1 MNAQNQNITSLS
13 VHVNRAA
20 VQTASIGQAIP
31 LRSHLFQA
39 QDRPSLTP
47 PWLTSHSH
55 NNIMWPPTWTGS
67 DDARCVSVV
76 NINSIFVVRLTLSAP
91 FYETG
96 GEWIK
101 KLFERLVEGG
111 IFLLDSIYLTKKL
124 HVNTHPV
131 FNFAHGGTPN
141 TNGTRSLKLA
151 SAKLQRLTTLLV

>member
-111 IFLLDSIYLTKKL
+111 IFYSTAYIWPRNYMWILIQYLIL
-124 HVNTHPV
+124 HTVGHQT
-131 FNFAHGGTPN
+131 
-141 TNGTRSLKLA
+141 
-151 SAKLQRLTTLLV
+151 LTEHALWN